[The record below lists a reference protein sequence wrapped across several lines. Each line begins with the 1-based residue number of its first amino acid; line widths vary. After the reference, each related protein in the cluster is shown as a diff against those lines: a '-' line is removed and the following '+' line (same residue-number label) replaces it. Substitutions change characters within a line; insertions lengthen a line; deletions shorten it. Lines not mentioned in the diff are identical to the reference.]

1 MIKNLGSAMIE
12 KGLVPENDDYGLKVS
27 SGEHVRRSRD
37 FSQLGSSRRHLLPHA
52 LRVDPRGV
60 QLLLHEQRGRN
71 ALRFPRSRI
80 LRVCRLSPLHPA

>member
-12 KGLVPENDDYGLKVS
+12 KGLVPENDDYGLRVS

-52 LRVDPRGV
+52 L
-60 QLLLHEQRGRN
+60 
-71 ALRFPRSRI
+71 
-80 LRVCRLSPLHPA
+80 